1 MKRFVMDYAQSIA
14 QTIFGQIF
22 WSVDKCTYFSW
33 GVSSKGY
40 TTYKGMPALVMKV
53 HGLMHKGLVIVAL
66 NEGLDEYEI
75 YLFKNN
81 GALKHK
87 DTCYCDNLGQVLD
100 HYIEKPQFMTD
111 DEYRR
116 QLSIHG

>member
-1 MKRFVMDYAQSIA
+1 MDYAQSIA

-22 WSVDKCTYFSW
+22 WSVDKFTYFSW

-40 TTYKGMPALVMKV
+40 ATYKGMPALVMKV

-100 HYIEKPQFMTD
+100 HYIERPQFMAD